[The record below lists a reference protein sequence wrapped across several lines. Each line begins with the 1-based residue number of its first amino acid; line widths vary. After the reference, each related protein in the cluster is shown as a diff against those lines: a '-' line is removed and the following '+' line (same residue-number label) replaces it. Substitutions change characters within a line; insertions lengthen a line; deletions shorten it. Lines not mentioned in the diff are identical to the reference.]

1 MRSKTCCQSKLTRV
15 RWDNRGVISLN
26 WKVLW
31 PFQATVHFP
40 LQILTWN
47 HYHKSQP
54 CGGPLWFLSFK
65 YIHFLKETQL
75 ISKTHSS
82 VVVIR
87 LIATELWMHLRMSAQ
102 YISHHPSPPARQQLH
117 FFPLLAGGIDLLE
130 RVWLPKS
137 FNESPI
143 ITFLTND
150 YFVQARSGINH
161 VHVWFKKYR
170 KELAGLFIEPGIITD
185 VNINFKKLERQSRES
200 CVDWKQIPCRLRMPV
215 VRLTNCPLVDCL
227 ALLLHSSALT
237 YLHICHI

>member
-1 MRSKTCCQSKLTRV
+1 MGFVKRSVCRVSLVCALPNWLTCFLYLQWTCCQSKLTRV
-15 RWDNRGVISLN
+15 WWGNCAVISLN
-26 WKVLW
+26 WKLSW

-102 YISHHPSPPARQQLH
+102 YISHHPSPPSRPPAVAFLPAPSRRNW
-117 FFPLLAGGIDLLE
+117 LA
-130 RVWLPKS
+130 WKS
-137 FNESPI
+137 VI
-143 ITFLTND
+143 
-150 YFVQARSGINH
+150 A
-161 VHVWFKKYR
+161 
-170 KELAGLFIEPGIITD
+170 
-185 VNINFKKLERQSRES
+185 
-200 CVDWKQIPCRLRMPV
+200 WKF
-215 VRLTNCPLVDCL
+215 
-227 ALLLHSSALT
+227 
-237 YLHICHI
+237 